1 MKKFWFI
8 AIILWYQVPLIAQ
21 WDSTSVLTNENYFID
36 PVEYLS
42 EIDSGNITTG
52 ILLDR
57 DLANDIIL
65 SVDGVGNVTTINVED
80 WVDVYQ
86 NLRYANYD
94 TLFLPHI
101 DSFQMITEAQH
112 RYDRTYTIGMID
124 FKFNRIKQ
132 TSIDNGYMVETASG
146 LVVQNPSSD
155 LFSTNRAF
163 VSSVLSHHIYGDTI
177 GFFVGDFYF
186 LTNIDSLILQ
196 QVEIDFGNGEGFQE
210 VTLNEVTYVDYG
222 SNSEFITIITKLKY
236 LNTETNGF
244 EFVYSH
250 STVFRTGSSTVPLPD
265 IIIHQPPSA
274 RANHNNYGVRTDYYP
289 RSGVQF
295 VSKYVIV
302 DGRVTWTMVPV
313 IDKSITNIQF
323 YIMYSPQNIEEK
335 QLRRPFIICDGFD
348 VGNKRDF
355 YENNLSY
362 VDKLLEKEKDT
373 RGLCQLLNGDPSP
386 WYSGKPTA
394 NLIADLQNDG
404 YDIVIINFLNG
415 AGDIPTNAGEN
426 GLRGFLND
434 VINSPTYRDNKTEE
448 AVFIGPS
455 MGGIIS
461 RYAFTSMEQATPFED
476 PYVKMWISFDSPQTG
491 ANISIGVQ
499 ESIELLSQ
507 MSGNTQWQHD
517 ARESF
522 KRGVSAL
529 NTKAAKQMLMT
540 HETQTSGPH
549 NDMVQLYAGLHNLGF
564 PIYSKNYAISNGG
577 TSKLYA
583 YSGAEILN
591 FTMVWP
597 FSENW
602 AKAWSNENDNN
613 THTVMKGGI
622 VSGGPQWNT
631 DTDTHI
637 GYDNA
642 PGGWTA
648 LAYPLNFNDGNKYQ
662 RTDDSEIRTTR
673 TTFMVTTSAFGKEV
687 NSNNVYNTWQDYTG
701 RIKYD
706 PSKILTPFD
715 EVHGMNGICEEHVR
729 ISEATGVKLR
739 VEILKEDFDNSQ
751 RPRNRLNATINQNV
765 NGSVAYTAKET
776 FTFGGNGNTYT
787 AQNNADINIKAGEEI
802 VFLPGF
808 SSEDGANITAEIT
821 NVDYSTVFMKTNV
834 PYTKPVDYSKQSPYL
849 GQVFNYSTITGVE
862 DVNGLNRISIYPNP
876 VKNEL
881 SVFVNGFKTYSNLEL
896 QIYSNTGKLVFSRKI
911 VANQQVTINVST
923 FAQGVYFCKVVV
935 NSIEIHQAEFVKIK

>member
-8 AIILWYQVPLIAQ
+8 AIILWYHVPLIAQ
-21 WDSTSVLTNENYFID
+21 WDSTSVLTHENYFID

-65 SVDGVGNVTTINVED
+65 SVDGVVNVTAINVED

-132 TSIDNGYMVETASG
+132 TAIDNGYMVETASG

-196 QVEIDFGNGEGFQE
+196 QVEIDFGNGEGFQA

-244 EFVYSH
+244 EFVSSH

-274 RANHNNYGVRTDYYP
+274 RVNHNNYSVREDYYP
-289 RSGVQF
+289 KSGVQY
-295 VSKYVIV
+295 VMKYVVV
-302 DGRVTWTMVPV
+302 DGLVRWMLVSV
-313 IDKSITNIQF
+313 IDKSITNIQY

-348 VGNKRDF
+348 VGNKRDY

-362 VDKLLEKEKDT
+362 VHKLLEKEKDT

-386 WYSGKPTA
+386 WYIGKPTA

-461 RYAFTSMEQATPFED
+461 RYALTSMEQATPYED
-476 PYVKMWISFDSPQTG
+476 PYVKLWISFDSPQEG
-491 ANISIGVQ
+491 ANLSLGIQQSIRMF
-499 ESIELLSQ
+499 SS
-507 MSGNTQWQHD
+507 MSGNSSFQHD
-517 ARESF
+517 AREGF

-529 NTKAAKQMLMT
+529 NTPAAKQMLLA
-540 HETQTSGPH
+540 HEAANGGPSSLFI
-549 NDMVQLYAGLHNLGF
+549 DLYTTLQNLGH
-564 PIYSKNYAISNGG
+564 PIFSKNIAISNGG
-577 TSKLYA
+577 SSKLYP
-583 YSGAEILN
+583 SNGQEILN
-591 FTMVWP
+591 FKMRFWNA
-597 FSENW
+597 NW
-602 AKAWSNENDNN
+602 AKAWSYSNSNGSGTVMDGHRKNHSE
-613 THTVMKGGI
+613 THT
-622 VSGGPQWNT
+622 SHNQ
-631 DTDTHI
+631 I
-637 GYDNA
+637 GLDNA

-662 RTDDSEIRTTR
+662 RTDDTEILTSR
-673 TTFMVTTSAFGKEV
+673 TTFMVTTSAFGVEV
-687 NSNNVYNTWQDYTG
+687 NSNNVYKTWKDYTG
-701 RIKYD
+701 IMQNLPGKEM
-706 PSKILTPFD
+706 TPFD
-715 EVHGMNGICEEHVR
+715 VVYGINGICEEHVR
-729 ISEATGVKLR
+729 ISEETGRYLIEDVLQP
-739 VEILKEDFDNSQ
+739 EFKESQ
-751 RPRNRLNATINQNV
+751 RPRNRLNVTINQNV
-765 NGSVAYTAKET
+765 NGPVAYTAKEK
-776 FTFGGNGNTYT
+776 FTLGGSGNIYT
-787 AQNNADINIKAGEEI
+787 AQTNADINIKAGEEV

-808 SSEDGANITAEIT
+808 STEDGANITAEIT

-834 PYTKPVDYSKQSPYL
+834 PYTQPVDYSKQSPYL

-862 DVNGLNRISIYPNP
+862 EFNELNSIRIYPNP

-881 SVFVNGFKTYSNLEL
+881 VMQLKGFESYTNLEL
-896 QIYSNTGKLVFSRKI
+896 HIYSSTGKLVYSDKI
-911 VANQQVTINVST
+911 SANQEVTINVYT
-923 FAQGVYFCKVVV
+923 FAQGVYYCKVVT
-935 NSIEIHQAEFVKIK
+935 NDIEIHQSEFVKIK